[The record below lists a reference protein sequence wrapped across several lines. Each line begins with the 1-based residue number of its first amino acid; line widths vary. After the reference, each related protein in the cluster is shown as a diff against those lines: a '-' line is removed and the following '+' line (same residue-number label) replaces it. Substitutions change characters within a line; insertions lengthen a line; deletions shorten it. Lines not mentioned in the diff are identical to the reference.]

1 MLNREMVWVSVVI
14 RCKQWLAEFIEN
26 VIIIFEGD
34 LETWTGIR
42 AIGGVLYK
50 FTTTWNSMKDSDW
63 MEILRFKIFIFL
75 NSNFV

>member
-34 LETWTGIR
+34 LET
-42 AIGGVLYK
+42 
-50 FTTTWNSMKDSDW
+50 
-63 MEILRFKIFIFL
+63 
-75 NSNFV
+75 